1 MRFLEC
7 GGEAYHKAAALS
19 VLLTYHKL
27 RDNLEDDSFWKS
39 LGSRIFL
46 PVVSRKAKRAAE
58 EFPFLAQ
65 EAQRAMEGQR
75 EAEASGGSVDACAE
89 PTGQMLAALFREL
102 AGDDKVQAIPLER
115 FGYFLGRWIYLMD
128 AADDLA
134 DDLKEG
140 AFNPWIDRLGL
151 EGKKELSPEERKKAD
166 QACNQALNATAAQ
179 MVLAF
184 NLISLVNFGPILENV
199 VHQGLPEI
207 QREILFLHIRDRKRD
222 GNRNLCPERAGR
234 YFVGTT
240 AGLFWGDALKARLRI
255 EPQNAAEIPD
265 GRGGKPLS
273 RRISYKGD
281 RL

>member
-1 MRFLEC
+1 M
-7 GGEAYHKAAALS
+7 
-19 VLLTYHKL
+19 
-27 RDNLEDDSFWKS
+27 
-39 LGSRIFL
+39 
-46 PVVSRKAKRAAE
+46 
-58 EFPFLAQ
+58 AQ
-65 EAQRAMEGQR
+65 DAQRAMEGQR

-199 VHQGLPEI
+199 VHQGFAGDSAGDFVFAHPGPEKETGTGTFTLRGQGGI
-207 QREILFLHIRDRKRD
+207 LLEPQRDFSGR
-222 GNRNLCPERAGR
+222 CPESPLENRA
-234 YFVGTT
+234 
-240 AGLFWGDALKARLRI
+240 AK
-255 EPQNAAEIPD
+255 
-265 GRGGKPLS
+265 RGGDPGWARGQAPVPADFLQ
-273 RRISYKGD
+273 RR
-281 RL
+281 